1 MAVPLRP
8 GDFLLINALEY
19 HCVSS
24 RCDSDKDVFVLSCYL
39 KTAVVGGNDNKR
51 KLNDKEEECKQK
63 YDEVLKRSKKAR
75 SK

>member
-1 MAVPLRP
+1 MSVH
-8 GDFLLINALEY
+8 N

-24 RCDSDKDVFVLSCYL
+24 RCDSYKDVFVLSCYL

-51 KLNDKEEECKQK
+51 KLNNKEEECKQN
-63 YDEVLKRSKKAR
+63 YDEILKRSKKAR